1 MARTRYIKPGFFQND
16 KLAELGPW
24 HRLLFAGLWTLAD
37 SSGRLEDRPKR
48 IKGQLFPFDDVDV
61 ETLLSELSRG
71 GDGFIV
77 RYEVDG
83 VGYICIP
90 KFLAHQRPHG
100 KEPASVIP
108 SPETS
113 KTGAKKQSRGKVGAS
128 PTKSASSPTLMGNG
142 EWGTL
147 EPLMGNENGEGTI
160 APSGAGPGNSPDAL
174 MSVWNTLTQP
184 PIPQCREV
192 SKSRS
197 VHAKARLSERT
208 LSDWHEIISRIQDSG
223 FCRGEND
230 RGWVATFD
238 WLLKPDTAV
247 KVLEGKYDDRAKH
260 TSGGKETLGARAI
273 RATQEFTAGLQERTQ
288 AQIRPAVGPQRPQ
301 RQIAAGE

>member
-1 MARTRYIKPGFFQND
+1 VARTRYIKPAFFQND
-16 KLAELGPW
+16 KLAELSPW

-48 IKGQLFPFDDVDV
+48 IKGQLFPFDDVDIDA
-61 ETLLSELSRG
+61 LLSELAAG
-71 GDGFIV
+71 ADPFVI
-77 RYEVDG
+77 RYQVAG
-83 VGYICIP
+83 IAYISVP

-108 SPETS
+108 PPETS
-113 KTGAKKQSRGKVGAS
+113 KTGAKKQSRGKVSAS

-160 APSGAGPGNSPDAL
+160 APSGAGPGDSPDAL
-174 MSVWNTLTQP
+174 MSAWNHLTNA

-192 SKSRS
+192 TKARRL
-197 VHAKARLSERT
+197 HAKARLSERNIT
-208 LSDWHEIISRIQDSG
+208 EWHQVISRIQDSG

-230 RGWVATFD
+230 RGWVASFD

-260 TSGGKETLGARAI
+260 HSGGKETIGERAI
-273 RATQEFTAGLQERTQ
+273 RAHNEFTAGLQAGEPKP
-288 AQIRPAVGPQRPQ
+288 IRVVGPSRPQ

>member
-1 MARTRYIKPGFFQND
+1 MARTRYLKPGFFQND

-37 SSGRLEDRPKR
+37 SAGRMEDRPKR

-61 ETLLSELSRG
+61 DALLMDLHHSE
-71 GDGFIV
+71 FVI
-77 RYEVDG
+77 RYAVDG
-83 VGYICIP
+83 VTYIAIP

-100 KEPASVIP
+100 KEPASDIP
-108 SPETS
+108 SHETE
-113 KTGAKKQSRGKVGAS
+113 KIGAKNESRGKVGAS
-128 PTKSASSPTLMGNG
+128 PTKAASSPTLMGNG

-147 EPLMGNENGEGTI
+147 EPLMGNENGEGAI
-160 APSGAGPGNSPDAL
+160 APYGAGPGDLPDAL
-174 MSVWNTLTQP
+174 MSAWNHLTEP

-192 SKSRS
+192 TRARR
-197 VHAKARLSERT
+197 VHAKARLSERQMP
-208 LSDWHEIISRIQDSG
+208 DWHQIISRIQSSG

-260 TSGGKETLGARAI
+260 HGGKETLGAKAI
-273 RATQEFTAGLQERTQ
+273 RAHNEFAADLQSRTPTP
-288 AQIRPAVGPQRPQ
+288 IRPAVGPQRPQ